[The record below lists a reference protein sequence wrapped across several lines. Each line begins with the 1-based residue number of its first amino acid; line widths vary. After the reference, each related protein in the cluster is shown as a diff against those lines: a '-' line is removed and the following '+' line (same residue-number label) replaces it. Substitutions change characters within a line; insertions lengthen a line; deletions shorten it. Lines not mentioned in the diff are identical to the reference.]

1 MLILE
6 EGVKKRVRKMIL
18 NKRSPKATQ
27 VYILP
32 LDVEDLKA
40 INNETLKWGRE
51 LYSPEVHGEYFIWES
66 IQRKQKKKMCVIE
79 HGVTWSSNH
88 LRKPGTSGCQEY
100 ESQWT
105 LMTRKWCTRTG
116 CKESKRRKG
125 NESTNPEKTREIF
138 SCCCLYESL
147 WKVYDFWKV
156 FFMVHCVKP

>member
-66 IQRKQKKKMCVIE
+66 IQRKQKKKCASLNMESLDPPTILGSRARQ
-79 HGVTWSSNH
+79 GVKSMNPSGH
-88 LRKPGTSGCQEY
+88 LWLESGVLEQAV
-100 ESQWT
+100 
-105 LMTRKWCTRTG
+105 RRVR
-116 CKESKRRKG
+116 RRKG